1 MEEQLC
7 KSALILLPH
16 PVMALASEKE
26 ELMETVILTKD
37 KTTPG
42 TTRFSSDS
50 DVVSNIYIKKP
61 YFSEAKKI
69 RITIEEATEE

>member
-26 ELMETVILTKD
+26 ELMETIILTKD

-42 TTRFSSDS
+42 TTRFSADS
-50 DVVSNIYIKKP
+50 EVVSNIYIKKP
-61 YFSEAKKI
+61 HFRNAKKI
-69 RITIEEATEE
+69 RVTIAEATED